1 MKKNRCATLAETQ
14 GFASPECP
22 DRRGTLFA
30 FKSIAATLPTRMKS
44 SLSILTVLALGATAF
59 AGAAEAPVAGVA
71 YPQEAG
77 ATVTRTFPFSMVGQ
91 LLFANGG
98 SWFSGSGTVV
108 RPQSVLTAAHNLW
121 DAEGG
126 FSTDI
131 LFRRGLAGHAALS
144 AQYASRI
151 YVLSG
156 YRENVRQ
163 FNNSDPRTF
172 SYDTGGLVFRAPVA
186 GGSNAGWWANP
197 ALLTGPAPLLA
208 LGYGGEFHSGNDLL
222 SVAPTA
228 PFRPIVGA
236 FWNNLSIYCE
246 SGMSG
251 GPVFA
256 RDTDGKL
263 YLSGV
268 VVAGSNEPPS
278 AGIRVLDR
286 AAADFIRRYLK

>member
-1 MKKNRCATLAETQ
+1 MKILRSLLAALLV
-14 GFASPECP
+14 GAAS
-22 DRRGTLFA
+22 L
-30 FKSIAATLPTRMKS
+30 
-44 SLSILTVLALGATAF
+44 ATA
-59 AGAAEAPVAGVA
+59 ADAPNPPVASVA

-77 ATVTRTFPFSMVGQ
+77 VTVTRTFPFSMIGQ
-91 LLFANGG
+91 LLFANGDG
-98 SWFSGSGTVV
+98 WFSGSGTVV
-108 RPQSVLTAAHNLW
+108 RPSSVLTAAHNLW
-121 DAEGG
+121 DTDGG

-131 LFRRGLAGHAALS
+131 LFRRGLAGRTNLS

-163 FNNSDPRTF
+163 FRNGDPRAL

-197 ALLTGPAPLLA
+197 ALLAGPAPLLA
-208 LGYGGEFHSGNDLL
+208 LGYGGEFHSGDELL

-228 PFRPIVGA
+228 PFTPVVGA
-236 FWNNLSIYCE
+236 FWQNLSIYGE

-256 RDTDGKL
+256 RDADGKL
-263 YLSGV
+263 YLAGV
-268 VVAGSNEPPS
+268 VVAGSTEPPS

-286 AAADFIRRYLK
+286 TAADFIRRYLK

>member
-1 MKKNRCATLAETQ
+1 MECDFGCGG
-14 GFASPECP
+14 GFCQSRVP
-22 DRRGTLFA
+22 DCLGTLFA
-30 FKSIAATLPTRMKS
+30 FTEFLTTLPPRMKT
-44 SLSILTVLALGATAF
+44 SLSILAALTLGAAPF
-59 AGAAEAPVAGVA
+59 AGAAEAPVAAVA

-77 ATVTRTFPFSMVGQ
+77 ATVTRTFPFSMIGQ
-91 LLFANGG
+91 LLFANGD

-108 RPQSVLTAAHNLW
+108 RPRSVLTAGHNLW
-121 DAEGG
+121 DADGG

-131 LFRRGLAGHAALS
+131 LFRRGLAGRADLS
-144 AQYASRI
+144 EQYASRI

-163 FNNSDPRTF
+163 FKNSDPRAF

-186 GGSNAGWWANP
+186 GGANAGWWANP

-208 LGYGGEFHSGNDLL
+208 LGYGGEFHSGDDLL

-236 FWNNLSIYCE
+236 FWDNLSIYCE

-263 YLSGV
+263 YLTGV
-268 VVAGSNEPPS
+268 VVAGSSEPPS
-278 AGIRVLDR
+278 AGIRILDR
-286 AAADFIRRYLK
+286 AAAEFIRRYLK

>member
-1 MKKNRCATLAETQ
+1 M
-14 GFASPECP
+14 
-22 DRRGTLFA
+22 LFA
-30 FKSIAATLPTRMKS
+30 FKKITATLPSPMKS
-44 SLSILTVLALGATAF
+44 SLSIVTALALGASAF
-59 AGAAEAPVAGVA
+59 AGSPEAPVAGVA

-77 ATVTRTFPFSMVGQ
+77 TTVTRTFPFSMVGQ
-91 LLFANGG
+91 LLFANGD

-108 RPQSVLTAAHNLW
+108 RAHSVLTAAHNLW
-121 DAEGG
+121 DADGG

-131 LFRRGLAGHAALS
+131 LFRRGLAGGTALS

-163 FNNSDPRTF
+163 FKSGDPRAF

-208 LGYGGEFHSGNDLL
+208 LGYGGEFHSGDDLL
-222 SVAPTA
+222 SVTPTA

-236 FWNNLSIYCE
+236 FWDNLSIYCE

-263 YLSGV
+263 FLAGV

>member
-1 MKKNRCATLAETQ
+1 M
-14 GFASPECP
+14 
-22 DRRGTLFA
+22 LFA
-30 FKSIAATLPTRMKS
+30 FKRILITLPPRMKS
-44 SLSILTVLALGATAF
+44 SLSILAALTLGAAAF

-71 YPQEAG
+71 YPQETG
-77 ATVTRTFPFSMVGQ
+77 AAVTRTFPFSMVGQ

-98 SWFSGSGTVV
+98 SWFTGSGTVV
-108 RPQSVLTAAHNLW
+108 RPHSVLTAAHNLW

-131 LFRRGLAGHAALS
+131 LFRRGLAGSSALS

-163 FNNSDPRTF
+163 LKSSDPRAF
-172 SYDTGGLVFRAPVA
+172 SYDTGGLIFRAPVA

-208 LGYGGEFHSGNDLL
+208 LGSGGEFHSGDDLL

-236 FWNNLSIYCE
+236 FWDNLSIYCE

-263 YLSGV
+263 YLTGV

-278 AGIRVLDR
+278 AGIRILDR

>member
-1 MKKNRCATLAETQ
+1 MK
-14 GFASPECP
+14 S
-22 DRRGTLFA
+22 
-30 FKSIAATLPTRMKS
+30 TLP
-44 SLSILTVLALGATAF
+44 ILAALALC
-59 AGAAEAPVAGVA
+59 AAPFSRAADAAAASAA
-71 YPQEAG
+71 YPQETG
-77 ATVTRTFPFSMVGQ
+77 ATFAHTFPYSMIGQ
-91 LLFANGG
+91 LLFANGD

-108 RPQSVLTAAHNLW
+108 RPSSVLTAAHNLW
-121 DAEGG
+121 DADGG

-131 LFRRGLAGHAALS
+131 LFRRGLAGRSDLS
-144 AQYASRI
+144 EQYASRI

-163 FNNSDPRTF
+163 FHLDDPRAF
-172 SYDTGGLVFRAPVA
+172 SYDTGGLVFRTPVA

-208 LGYGGEFHSGNDLL
+208 LGYGGEFHTGDDLL

-228 PFRPIVGA
+228 PFLPVVGA
-236 FWNNLSIYCE
+236 FWENLSIYFE

-256 RDTDGKL
+256 RATDGKL
-263 YLSGV
+263 YLAGV
-268 VVAGSNEPPS
+268 VVAGSTAPPS

-286 AAADFIRRYLK
+286 AAAEFIRRYLK